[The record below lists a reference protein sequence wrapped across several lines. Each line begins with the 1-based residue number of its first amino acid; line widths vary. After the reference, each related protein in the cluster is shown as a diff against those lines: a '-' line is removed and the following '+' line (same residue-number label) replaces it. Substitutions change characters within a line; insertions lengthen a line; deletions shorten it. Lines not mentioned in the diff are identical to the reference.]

1 MSLIGLL
8 VAVLIVGLIVWVIET
23 LLPLPAPFQTVVRVI
38 GVIIVLVLRIEFLGL
53 LGVGGVRLR
62 P

>member
-8 VAVLIVGLIVWVIET
+8 IAVLIVGLIVWVIET
-23 LLPLPAPFQTVVRVI
+23 LLPLPSPFAMVVRVI
-38 GVIIVLVLRIEFLGL
+38 GVVIVLLLLIEFLGV
-53 LGVGGVRLR
+53 LGPGLRLH